1 VRVRWRSRAWDVE
14 LIEDGPD
21 HGWIIDDRDDAEAP
35 AASRALEDVG
45 VEGAAHERSP
55 VDARHPLTV
64 LLRQI
69 APRRPG
75 ADAPQDAIDDLP
87 IVERGPALASSLRRQ
102 KGFEQTPLRFA
113 QVAAIQSCLRPRGM
127 LESKPESR
135 ANDFVNS
142 A

>member
-1 VRVRWRSRAWDVE
+1 VTVIAAVSLFDGVMLIADSQVTFTPKGRRAYHCD
-14 LIEDGPD
+14 IAQK
-21 HGWIIDDRDDAEAP
+21 IF
-35 AASRALEDVG
+35 
-45 VEGAAHERSP
+45 
-55 VDARHPLTV
+55 PLTANMALAFSGDV
-64 LLRQI
+64 QVAAML
-69 APRRPG
+69 APRLIRHMKRRPN

-113 QVAAIQSCLRPRGM
+113 QVAATQSCLPPRGI

-135 ANDFVNS
+135 VNRFVNS